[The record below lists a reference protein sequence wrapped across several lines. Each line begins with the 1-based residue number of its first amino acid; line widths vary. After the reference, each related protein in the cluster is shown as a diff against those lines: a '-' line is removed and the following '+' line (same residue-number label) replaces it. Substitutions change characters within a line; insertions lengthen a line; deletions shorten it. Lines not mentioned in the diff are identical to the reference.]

1 MGMRFNRKNLHVFSV
16 PYFLAIITL
25 LALPLAVMAAPSY
38 DKLRSGPKVGTK
50 IPHNLATQDQ
60 TGAKQNFRALT
71 GKQRLILLFSRSVGW
86 CVYCKAEAVEWN
98 ARLKDAKALG
108 YNVAIITYD
117 RVARSALFSR
127 RQNIKYPILSDTKS
141 SIIRA
146 FGILNE
152 THEPGSFA
160 YGIPHPIIF
169 VVSPNGVIKHRFS
182 QGTDYSSRP
191 NIDLIFDTL
200 RKYSD

>member
-1 MGMRFNRKNLHVFSV
+1 MHTRFFWPRLHVFYV
-16 PYFLAIITL
+16 HYFLVIIAILT
-25 LALPLAVMAAPSY
+25 LPLAVMAAPSY
-38 DKLRSGPKVGTK
+38 DKLRSGPKVGSK

-60 TGAKQNFRALT
+60 TGTKRNFRSIT
-71 GKQRLILLFSRSVGW
+71 GKHGLILLFSRSVGW

-98 ARLKDAKALG
+98 TRLKDAKALG
-108 YNVAIITYD
+108 YNVAIVTYD

-141 SIIRA
+141 KIIRA
-146 FGILNE
+146 FGILNK

-169 VVSPNGVIKHRFS
+169 VVGPNGIIKHRFS
-182 QGTDYSSRP
+182 QGADYSSRP
-191 NIDLIFDTL
+191 DIDLIFNTL
-200 RKYSD
+200 RKF